1 MSEIKKMLSTALV
14 GHDHQRPRSQQKDI
28 GPSAVGSC
36 RRSVYMSLTNAP
48 VVNEVDSLAAI
59 MGTFIHAGIAEAIK
73 REDPF
78 NDNFLIEQ
86 EFAIDG
92 LRGHVDLYIKD
103 RKQVVDW
110 KTTKV
115 KSLRYFPSDQ
125 QKMQVQIYGY
135 LLEQNG
141 YPVDKV
147 SLVAIARDGTS
158 NDIREYTEPY
168 DAMKALEGL
177 EWIKNMQNAVTN
189 QEVPEPER
197 EVFFCRSWCGFYD
210 PTGVNGCPSK
220 S

>member
-1 MSEIKKMLSTALV
+1 MSDIAKMLSGALA
-14 GHDHQRPRSQQKDI
+14 GHDNQRDRSQQKDI
-28 GPSAVGSC
+28 GPSAIGDC
-36 RRSVYMSLTNAP
+36 RRRVFLQLIDAP
-48 VVNEVDSLAAI
+48 KVNETDSLAAI
-59 MGTFIHAGIAEAIK
+59 LGTFIHSGIAEAIK

-86 EFAIDG
+86 EFAIEG

-125 QKMQVQIYGY
+125 QKMQVQVYGY

-141 YPVDKV
+141 YQVDKV
-147 SLVAIARDGTS
+147 TLVAIARDGS
-158 NDIREYTEPY
+158 SQDIREHTEPY
-168 DAMKALEGL
+168 DEQTALEGL
-177 EWIKNMQNAVTN
+177 KWLSEVREAALNN
-189 QEVPEPER
+189 QPPEPEKTMS
-197 EVFFCRSWCGFYD
+197 FCRSWCDYYD
-210 PTGVNGCPSK
+210 ENGVTGCPSK

>member
-1 MSEIKKMLSTALV
+1 
-14 GHDHQRPRSQQKDI
+14 
-28 GPSAVGSC
+28 
-36 RRSVYMSLTNAP
+36 
-48 VVNEVDSLAAI
+48 

-103 RKQVVDW
+103 QKQVVDW

-177 EWIKNMQNAVTN
+177 EWIKNMQNAVIN